1 MTICDF
7 DQSPRAATVE
17 CTGGS
22 FPVDAQQRPFDAARC
37 LVTESNVLVDLQV
50 LPVDLVDLQYFFF
63 AVCSENDVIHRQIIK
78 HFADPAQT

>member
-22 FPVDAQQRPFDAARC
+22 FPVAAQQLPFDAARC

-50 LPVDLVDLQYFFF
+50 LPVDLVDLQYFF
-63 AVCSENDVIHRQIIK
+63 AVCSENDVINRQIIK